1 MVDNVRV
8 VVVPCRNNG
17 VGSQT
22 QERMECLVVLSV
34 LHEPTRR
41 FRGKPNT
48 EHEDEGGNESGGELK
63 TPGDLAGIL
72 DDNIGS
78 ETKEDTYSSLAH
90 VEWTDSID

>member
-1 MVDNVRV
+1 MRV
-8 VVVPCRNNG
+8 VVVPCGNDG
-17 VGSQT
+17 VGTQT
-22 QERMECLVVLSV
+22 EERVECLVVLPV

-41 FRGKPNT
+41 FRGKPDT

-63 TPGDLAGIL
+63 TPGDFAGTL

-90 VEWTDSID
+90 VELINFMD